1 MFITVPYSPIKP
13 YNYIYIIYCLAPG
26 QAILVEANALNG
38 TSIQVMWRAPIE
50 VEQNGM
56 ITSYT
61 ITFTP
66 INTDI
71 PVYERYFYTA
81 DSYPVPDNVS
91 YAQEFAGFEEG
102 VVYNITVSAVNSAG
116 AGLPS
121 EVVEVEMTPNV
132 SKLHAYVII

>member
-1 MFITVPYSPIKP
+1 M
-13 YNYIYIIYCLAPG
+13 
-26 QAILVEANALNG
+26 
-38 TSIQVMWRAPIE
+38 
-50 VEQNGM
+50 
-56 ITSYT
+56 SYT

-71 PVYERYFYTA
+71 PAYERYFYTS

-91 YAQEFAGFEEG
+91 YAQEFSGFEEG

-121 EVVEVEMTPNV
+121 EVVEVEMTPDV
-132 SKLHAYVII
+132 SKLHAFLCNYDSCN